1 MCECA
6 NVFEILPGWALKLT
20 YNIIF
25 HNSPCNLSPRTSQHF
40 SIVFIDDSST
50 LTLCHPLGK
59 ALQALQHI
67 SIVLVWVE
75 IMISPF
81 VDWRFA

>member
-25 HNSPCNLSPRTSQHF
+25 HNSPCNLSPHTSQHF

-50 LTLCHPLGK
+50 LTLCHPLG
-59 ALQALQHI
+59 
-67 SIVLVWVE
+67 IVIIFSNFLFPYLFS
-75 IMISPF
+75 SPF
-81 VDWRFA
+81 